1 MPNQDRYLQ
10 SEERQK
16 AIVEQKRIFLAGGQV
31 DRSVSSGMILRS
43 WERSLAARGNPDV
56 KERPRVGG

>member
-1 MPNQDRYLQ
+1 MPNKDRYLQ

-31 DRSVSSGMILRS
+31 DRSVISGMILRS
-43 WERSLAARGNPDV
+43 WERSLAARVNPDV
-56 KERPRVGG
+56 T

>member
-31 DRSVSSGMILRS
+31 DRSVISGMILRS
-43 WERSLAARGNPDV
+43 WERSP
-56 KERPRVGG
+56 GGKDEP